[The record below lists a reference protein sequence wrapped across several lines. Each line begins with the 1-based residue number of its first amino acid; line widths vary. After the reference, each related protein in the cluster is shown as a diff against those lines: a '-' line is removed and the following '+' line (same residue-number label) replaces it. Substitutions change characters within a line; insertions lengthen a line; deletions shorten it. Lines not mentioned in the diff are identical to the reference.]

1 MSLGLLGAYI
11 SSDSDNSDSSDDESK
26 VNNDKNEDTKA
37 NNKKIAF
44 SNPFNN
50 AGSTTEA
57 KTLPRPS
64 FMVQQEDVKSELSD
78 TVVENSVF
86 KNPFRIKEDQKKAV
100 LERHVEMTVKH
111 EDQRTIDGKKV
122 CWNFRKGRCRF
133 GSKCTFAHDSDV
145 KQRGS
150 QQTDSNP
157 ESSEKMAAR
166 HSAKTPLFKIPLP
179 GSRNNFSSGHLDED
193 FDDEHDFDS
202 SEAVIE
208 NNKKAKKRPGLSAGL
223 VPSKKAM
230 KFHDKVYNTQ

>member
-11 SSDSDNSDSSDDESK
+11 SSDSEDSDSSDNESN
-26 VNNDKNEDTKA
+26 VNNEDTKA

-50 AGSTTEA
+50 AGSTAEA

-64 FMVQQEDVKSELSD
+64 FMVQQEDVKSELSA

-100 LERHVEMTVKH
+100 LERHVEMTVKQ

-145 KQRGS
+145 KQKGT
-150 QQTDSNP
+150 QETDSKP
-157 ESSEKMAAR
+157 EASEKMAAR
-166 HSAKTPLFKIPLP
+166 GRSVNTPLFKIPLP
-179 GSRNNFSSGHLDED
+179 GKNKSSSELYEGNED
-193 FDDEHDFDS
+193 DHDFDS
-202 SEAVIE
+202 SDAVIE
-208 NNKKAKKRPGLSAGL
+208 SNKKSKKRPGLSAGL

-230 KFHDKVYNTQ
+230 KFHEKVYNPK

>member
-11 SSDSDNSDSSDDESK
+11 SSDSDDSSSEDESK
-26 VNNDKNEDTKA
+26 VNNEKIEDTKA

-50 AGSTTEA
+50 AGSTVEA

-64 FMVQQEDVKSELSD
+64 FMVQQEDVKSELSA

-150 QQTDSNP
+150 QQTDSTP
-157 ESSEKMAAR
+157 ESSEKVNQGSR
-166 HSAKTPLFKIPLP
+166 HSVKTPLFKIPLP
-179 GSRNNFSSGHLDED
+179 GRNNSSSEQLED
-193 FDDEHDFDS
+193 YDNVDDLDS

-208 NNKKAKKRPGLSAGL
+208 CNKKAKKRPGLSAGL

-230 KFHDKVYNTQ
+230 KFHEKVYNNK